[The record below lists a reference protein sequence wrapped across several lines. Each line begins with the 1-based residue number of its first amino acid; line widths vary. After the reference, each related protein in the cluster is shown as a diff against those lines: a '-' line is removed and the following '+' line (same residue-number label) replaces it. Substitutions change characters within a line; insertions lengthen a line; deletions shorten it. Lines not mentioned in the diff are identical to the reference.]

1 MRDSA
6 HRRKWRQR
14 CEHAPTMV
22 NYRSIFDSPGRKAR
36 DRSAKDVTWRSI
48 PGLPAWAIKEFA
60 LFEHYAMSVE
70 NETPL
75 KVLLISHTCFSRTRG
90 QPKVQHLA
98 KLGVQMRVIC
108 PTWWFEDDNVWYP
121 AEPANPDA
129 SFNLEAHRAPY
140 LFHKK
145 LQRYTHFYPRFSRLL
160 REFKPDVID
169 IWEEAWGMAS
179 AHACWARNRVLPSAK
194 IISETEQN
202 INRKLPPPFS
212 WLRKYTLK
220 NADFAIG
227 RNTEAVGVL
236 RAQGYSG
243 PAQVVPNAVDDSI
256 FHPMDREACRNEI
269 GAQGFV
275 VGYAG
280 RLIEAKGLMDLVD
293 AVQLCPPEVRLLL
306 VGSGPYQPDLERRIS
321 ELGIGNR
328 VRFLPNQSPAELAK
342 IMNALDAFV
351 LPSRTTPNWKEQF
364 GRVII
369 EAHACGTPVIGS
381 NSGAIPDV
389 IGHGGIVVPERDP
402 AALANAIQ
410 QLLADPQKSR
420 QLGEAGRQGVMSSS
434 TWEQVARQM
443 RDIYRRVAKNT
454 SPIEAQKG
462 FHEPV
467 GTASGV

>member
-1 MRDSA
+1 
-6 HRRKWRQR
+6 
-14 CEHAPTMV
+14 
-22 NYRSIFDSPGRKAR
+22 
-36 DRSAKDVTWRSI
+36 
-48 PGLPAWAIKEFA
+48 
-60 LFEHYAMSVE
+60 MSDDDE
-70 NETPL
+70 SPL
-75 KVLLISHTCFSRTRG
+75 KVLLISHTCVSRTRG
-90 QPKVQHLA
+90 QPKVQNLA
-98 KLGVQMRVIC
+98 NLGVEMRVVC

-121 AEPANPDA
+121 AEPANADA
-129 SFNLEAHRAPY
+129 SFMLEAHRTPY
-140 LFHKK
+140 AFHKK
-145 LQRYTHFYPRFSRLL
+145 LQRYTHFYPRFAKLL

-169 IWEEAWGMAS
+169 IWEEAWGLAS

-202 INRKLPPPFS
+202 INRQLPPPFS

-236 RAQGYSG
+236 RAQGYNG
-243 PAQVVPNAVDDSI
+243 PAQVVPNAVDDGI
-256 FHPMDREACRNEI
+256 FHPMDRAACRQEI

-280 RLIEAKGLMDLVD
+280 RLIEAKGLMDLVE
-293 AVQLCPPEVRLLL
+293 AVGRCPAEVQLLL
-306 VGSGPYQPDLERRIS
+306 VGAGPYQPELEKRIA
-321 ELGIGNR
+321 ELAIGNR
-328 VRFLPNQSPAELAK
+328 VRFMPNQSPGDLAK

-389 IGHGGIVVPERDP
+389 VGQGGLVVPERDP
-402 AALANAIQ
+402 DALASAIK
-410 QLLADPQKSR
+410 QLSADPERCR
-420 QLGEAGRQGVMSSS
+420 QLGEVGRQEVMSTA

-443 RDIYRRVAKNT
+443 RDIYQRVAKNAGST
-454 SPIEAQKG
+454 VVPRG

-467 GTASGV
+467 GIGE